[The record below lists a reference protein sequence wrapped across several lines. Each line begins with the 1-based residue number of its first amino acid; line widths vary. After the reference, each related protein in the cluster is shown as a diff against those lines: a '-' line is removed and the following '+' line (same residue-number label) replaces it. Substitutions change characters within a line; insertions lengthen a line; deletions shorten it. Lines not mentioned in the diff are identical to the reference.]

1 MDIVESLEILRSEAE
16 DIVSMSDELEHETV
30 TKIEELDSLR
40 ERFETISSNV
50 AYYVE
55 NMENLQSAIEDFDNA
70 RDDASNLE
78 IEL

>member
-1 MDIVESLEILRSEAE
+1 MDIVESLEILRSEAQ

-40 ERFETISSNV
+40 ERFENISSNI
-50 AYYVE
+50 AYYVG

-78 IEL
+78 IGL